1 MVSRLFYTNI
11 YRNKQLERVVMILF
25 IIPPFI
31 LYEFDDHFDLFWNSI
46 LSKLQRLTKRQPS
59 AEYNFNRTYCIKVK
73 FILIFV
79 YCRILSRVIIYARR
93 LKET

>member
-1 MVSRLFYTNI
+1 MVSRLFYTNT
-11 YRNKQLERVVMILF
+11 YRNKQLERVVMTLF
-25 IIPPFI
+25 IIRPLI
-31 LYEFDDHFDLFWNSI
+31 LRFWDPI
-46 LSKLQRLTKRQPS
+46 LPKLQRLTKRQPS

-93 LKET
+93 LKAT